1 MRLSKTPVEL
11 RMPPPTLG
19 QHTDAILHERLKLDT
34 QAIEQL
40 RKKGII

>member
-1 MRLSKTPVEL
+1 MRLSKTPVEF

-19 QHTDAILHERLKLDT
+19 QHTEGILHDRLKLDT

-40 RKKGII
+40 RQKGII